1 MVQTNCKLKLFYIQ
15 NKEIQTKSIK
25 KKQENLKN
33 AKVTQLAWKSTLE
46 RSKETHGWMQQK
58 QTLRS

>member
-33 AKVTQLAWKSTLE
+33 AKVTQLA
-46 RSKETHGWMQQK
+46 
-58 QTLRS
+58 

>member
-46 RSKETHGWMQQK
+46 RRKETRGWMQQK